1 MRVFVSSRIK
11 GHLMAGRE
19 PKPEPV
25 SISEWRR
32 YVQRE
37 TRRLLQ
43 KQEEAVARGEGSAPT
58 LDAAT
63 GLPIPPEALHQP
75 AHDVSSMDSAHR
87 MPIHSAD
94 HAPRTSDVIAH
105 RPAAPI
111 RLTPSVAPPPKVE
124 TKVQHVNLDS
134 LASLESDIQP
144 LTPEVLA
151 EIERERLALAAT
163 MPTNRIGPEDEAHLL
178 RQASSPLE
186 AEESNIAEAQVIRA
200 EVQLERRDA
209 YNNRVIQTDA
219 AQIITGQPGM
229 PEGEMAL
236 IESAIETITE
246 RPTPPSQVPLVA
258 QPAVAVEQPMLF
270 DTEHLARREEEKR
283 RSRGPSPKQKR
294 EDLIEELLDPV
305 VSLEEAATILNV
317 CKTTVRRYTNQGLL
331 ECIRTPGNQRRFKL
345 STILN
350 FVDVKDVK
358 GIGKRGRKPK
368 KRDDAAE

>member
-1 MRVFVSSRIK
+1 
-11 GHLMAGRE
+11 MAGRE

-75 AHDVSSMDSAHR
+75 THDAASMDSAHR
-87 MPIHSAD
+87 MPVHSAD
-94 HAPRTSDVIAH
+94 HPPRTSDVIAH

-111 RLTPSVAPPPKVE
+111 RLTPSVAPPPRVE
-124 TKVQHVNLDS
+124 TKLQSLNLDD
-134 LASLESDIQP
+134 LAGLESDVQP
-144 LTPEVLA
+144 LTPDVLA
-151 EIERERLALAAT
+151 EIERERIALAAT
-163 MPTNRIGPEDEAHLL
+163 MPASRIAPQDEADLL

-186 AEESNIAEAQVIRA
+186 AEESNIAQAQVIRA
-200 EVQLERRDA
+200 DVQLERREA

-219 AQIITGQPGM
+219 AQIISGTPAM

-236 IESAIETITE
+236 IESAIETVTE
-246 RPTPPSQVPLVA
+246 RPTLPAP
-258 QPAVAVEQPMLF
+258 QPAAAIEQPMLF

-368 KRDDAAE
+368 KRDDAPE

>member
-1 MRVFVSSRIK
+1 
-11 GHLMAGRE
+11 MAARD

-43 KQEEAVARGEGSAPT
+43 KQEEAVARGEGSSPT

-75 AHDVSSMDSAHR
+75 AHHADSLDSAHR
-87 MPIHSAD
+87 MPTPSPD

-105 RPAAPI
+105 RPKTPI

-124 TKVQHVNLDS
+124 TKIQHVNLND
-134 LASLESDIQP
+134 LAGMESDVQP
-144 LTPEVLA
+144 LTPDVLA
-151 EIERERLALAAT
+151 QIERERVALAAT
-163 MPTNRIGPEDEAHLL
+163 MPATRIAPQDEAALL
-178 RQASSPLE
+178 RNASSPLE
-186 AEESNIAEAQVIRA
+186 AEEAQIAGAQVIRA
-200 EVQLERRDA
+200 DVQLERRDA
-209 YNNRVIQTDA
+209 YNTRVINTDA
-219 AQIITGQPGM
+219 AQVISGKPGM
-229 PEGEMAL
+229 PEAEQAL
-236 IESAIETITE
+236 IESAVETITE
-246 RPTPPSQVPLVA
+246 RPAPPAKQTA
-258 QPAVAVEQPMLF
+258 AIEQPMLF
-270 DTEHLARREEEKR
+270 DTENLARREEEKR